1 MTSIHGE
8 GVVFM
13 GSEYYKGEVSGI
25 HWAEEG

>member
-8 GVVFM
+8 WVVFM

-25 HWAEEG
+25 HWGGG